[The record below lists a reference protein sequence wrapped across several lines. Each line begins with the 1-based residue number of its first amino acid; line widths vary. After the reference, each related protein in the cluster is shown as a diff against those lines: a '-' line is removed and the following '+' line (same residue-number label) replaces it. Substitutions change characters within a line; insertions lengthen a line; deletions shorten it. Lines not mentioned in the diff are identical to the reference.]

1 MCGRNCAMNRQYNS
15 VWAILKP
22 LYQHIFRI
30 CGIEV
35 ECWGAD
41 TLGVSKQHK
50 PFIKINEKKIKSE
63 YIQQQWGRAD
73 VLQ

>member
-22 LYQHIFRI
+22 LSQHIFRI

-41 TLGVSKQHK
+41 TLGVS
-50 PFIKINEKKIKSE
+50 
-63 YIQQQWGRAD
+63 
-73 VLQ
+73 